1 MYADG
6 KLLNES
12 PLVLCVRT
20 RPYEKNTIAH
30 KLTTFS
36 NILPI
41 TFLATATLLFNWIG
55 VVSHFWLRFPAVSCR
70 QMLGIHYRF
79 DGQEGLTLGET
90 VAVRLL
96 HQVNV
101 ICQPTPRTRC
111 GGGSP

>member
-1 MYADG
+1 MIPKMYADG

-12 PLVLCVRT
+12 PLVCANKTLR
-20 RPYEKNTIAH
+20 EKSTIAH
-30 KLTTFS
+30 KLTFY

-79 DGQEGLTLGET
+79 DGQEGMILGET
-90 VAVRLL
+90 IAVRLL

-101 ICQPTPRTRC
+101 TC
-111 GGGSP
+111 